1 MGIWRKLCNQIR
13 IPDLQ
18 PMDPRRSPRIYPR
31 MDNVY
36 KTKTSLNFDMMRSKI
51 YEDRHEHHTDV
62 YVWIANVLIG
72 FCCGFCAFMV
82 TYTEEKMLI
91 WRIESTQKF
100 LDMES
105 LSMVKSLVFYV
116 ISSMG
121 FALVAT
127 LLTIFVGPGAM
138 GSGIAEIMGLL
149 NGVNYPD
156 VIGFKTLQHSF

>member
-1 MGIWRKLCNQIR
+1 
-13 IPDLQ
+13 
-18 PMDPRRSPRIYPR
+18 
-31 MDNVY
+31 
-36 KTKTSLNFDMMRSKI
+36 
-51 YEDRHEHHTDV
+51 
-62 YVWIANVLIG
+62 
-72 FCCGFCAFMV
+72 MV